1 MDEALKAYY
10 EIEKDGFIG
19 FSMVCFSDTILIYQ
33 DSEDELLREM
43 AYAGIWTIAQL
54 IYNKLLAI
62 QIPIRGVISFGEFHV
77 MNDSSN
83 KNIIFFGDALVKAYE
98 MEQKENWIGV
108 IVTPEALYPG
118 SESDIVRMRQSKS
131 LLIRK
136 DKCLMLNPFFMIRD
150 YSGFEGDI
158 NAIEQKWRK
167 GRLLIELKAFSF
179 IHINASQFSLEYN
192 YDKVAEKYLNTSLFI
207 KEVMGENT
215 YNWAVKLAKDLKYI

>member
-10 EIEKDGFIG
+10 ELEKDGFIS
-19 FSMVCFSDTILIYQ
+19 FSIICFSDTILIYQ

-43 AYAGIWTIAQL
+43 ANVDIWTISQL

-77 MNDSSN
+77 VDDSSK

-98 MEQKENWIGV
+98 MEQNENWIGI

-131 LLIRK
+131 FLIRK

-158 NAIEQKWRK
+158 DGIEQKWRK
-167 GRLLIELKAFSF
+167 DRLLIELKAFSF
-179 IHINASQFSLEYN
+179 IHINASQFSFEYN
-192 YDKVAEKYLNTSLFI
+192 YGRVAEKYLNTSLFI
-207 KEVMGENT
+207 KEVMGEDT
-215 YNWAVKLAKDLKYI
+215 YNWAVKLARDLKYI